1 MYCIMTI
8 RVLIADDHA
17 IVRHGLC
24 RLIALTSDIELAGE
38 ARDGWEVVEK
48 VRAGGF
54 DLLLTDMSM
63 PGPNGPELVKRV
75 RAENAALPILVL
87 SMHGESQIAARAI
100 KAGATGYLTKD
111 SDPEMLLDA
120 IRRCAAG
127 GISSNPIWRHDWCS
141 RAIAASSADLHARL
155 SDREFQIF
163 TAACAG
169 ARGQRDCRKDAYLAQ
184 DRQHPQVPPDAEDGI
199 RIPERTGALRAQAW
213 PDRVLTGS
221 TASRASR
228 VRRAGSPIPR
238 GHAGRQSGPGG

>member
-1 MYCIMTI
+1 MTI
-8 RVLIADDHA
+8 RILIADDHA

-38 ARDGWEVVEK
+38 ARDGWEVVDK

-54 DLLLTDMSM
+54 DLLVTDMSM

-75 RAENAALPILVL
+75 RAENAVLPILVL

-111 SDPEMLLDA
+111 SDPDMLLDA

-127 GISSNPIWRHDWCS
+127 RHFIEPELASRLVFESERSSGT
-141 RAIAASSADLHARL
+141 DLHARL

-163 TAACAG
+163 LL
-169 ARGQRDCRKDAYLAQ
+169 LAQ
-184 DRQHPQVPPDAEDGI
+184 GLGVNEIAEKMHI
-199 RIPERTGALRAQAW
+199 SPKTVSTHKFRLMQKMAFESLSELVRYALRH
-213 PDRVLTGS
+213 RLIES
-221 TASRASR
+221 
-228 VRRAGSPIPR
+228 
-238 GHAGRQSGPGG
+238 

>member
-1 MYCIMTI
+1 MTI

-24 RLIALTSDIELAGE
+24 RLIALTSDIEVAGE
-38 ARDGWEVVEK
+38 ARDGWEVVDK

-75 RAENAALPILVL
+75 RAESASLPILVL

-111 SDPEMLLDA
+111 SDPDMLLDA

-127 GISSNPIWRHDWCS
+127 RHFIEPDLASRLVFESERSSG
-141 RAIAASSADLHARL
+141 ADVHIRL

-163 TAACAG
+163 LL
-169 ARGQRDCRKDAYLAQ
+169 LAQ
-184 DRQHPQVPPDAEDGI
+184 GLGVNEIAEKMHI
-199 RIPERTGALRAQAW
+199 SPKTVSTHKFRLMQKMAFESLSELVRYALRHG
-213 PDRVLTGS
+213 LIES
-221 TASRASR
+221 
-228 VRRAGSPIPR
+228 
-238 GHAGRQSGPGG
+238 